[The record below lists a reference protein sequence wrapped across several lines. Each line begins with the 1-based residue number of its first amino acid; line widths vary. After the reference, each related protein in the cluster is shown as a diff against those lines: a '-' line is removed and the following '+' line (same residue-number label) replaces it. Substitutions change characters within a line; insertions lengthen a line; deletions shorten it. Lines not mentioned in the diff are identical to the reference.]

1 MSEKKQQTAYPLRM
15 PQALREQLE
24 SSAVERKRSVN
35 AEIVA
40 RLEQSFAGE
49 PERPALSQHEAAIHT
64 LAMLYKE
71 TLDRIADIKPSDGS
85 RPLGEMDKIELL
97 HEEATAKYLR
107 HAIARAALPPEEPK
121 KKRRKSRPLGIDP
134 DVHAAVRTAENSPDS
149 NK

>member
-15 PQALREQLE
+15 PQTLREQLE

-64 LAMLYKE
+64 LAMLYQE
-71 TLDRIADIKPSDGS
+71 TLERIADIK
-85 RPLGEMDKIELL
+85 RPDRFSSLSETEKVELT

-107 HAIARAALPPEEPK
+107 YAIARAALPPEEAK
-121 KKRRKSRPLGIDP
+121 KKRDRGRPLGVDP

-149 NK
+149 KK